1 MTWVVFAVGLLIV
14 AGCVVLLVAPGFM
27 RKILKGFPKT
37 HWIVLAAAIRILIG
51 ILFIVAAPGTR
62 ASLFV
67 QTVGVIAILA
77 GLILP
82 ILGPARL
89 QRLVAWFLAKPD
101 GFFRGISVIGFAFG
115 AAVVW
120 AGIPV

>member
-1 MTWVVFAVGLLIV
+1 MV
-14 AGCVVLLVAPGFM
+14 AGSAVLLVAPVFM
-27 RKILKGFPKT
+27 RKILHGFPRI
-37 HWIVLAAAIRILIG
+37 HWIVLAVSLRILIG
-51 ILFIVAAPGTR
+51 ILFIIAAPGTR

-77 GLILP
+77 GLLLA

-89 QRLVAWFLAKPD
+89 QQFVVWFLAKPD
-101 GFFRGISVIGFAFG
+101 GFFRAISVFGFAFG
-115 AAVVW
+115 AVVVW